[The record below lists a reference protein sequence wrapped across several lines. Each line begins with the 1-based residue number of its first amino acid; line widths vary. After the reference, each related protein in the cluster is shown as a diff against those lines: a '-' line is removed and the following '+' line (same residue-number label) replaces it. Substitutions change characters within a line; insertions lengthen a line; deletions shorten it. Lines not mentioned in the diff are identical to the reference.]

1 MKRKQRYIELPDC
14 WEELTP
20 EDWREVLKIRQKV
33 VAHGGRYSETDITTE
48 TARKLLENRGVKLQL
63 NNPDYIRL
71 VGDLAATLGWL
82 WHAEGVTI
90 SLVYKDT
97 RNLIPKV
104 RGWLGP
110 LSHGEDLVFGE
121 FRQAFAHLRN
131 YENPAGET
139 PEQCDRMRE
148 TALEALAGL
157 LYRPEASEEQKHTQQ
172 LRRQPYDW
180 DSIDDKILRGRQ
192 MQPWQLWGIYAWLAW
207 FCEYLTTGTFIIDG
221 QEVSFAPIFQSVS
234 GSHKSDAESG
244 MSQICLT
251 LAESH
256 VFGTARD
263 VDRTPLLTVM
273 QKLLMDYRTLMK
285 LKNTKK

>member
-1 MKRKQRYIELPDC
+1 MKQRQRYIELPDC

-48 TARKLLENRGVKLQL
+48 TARMLLKNRGVKLQL

-71 VGDLAATLGWL
+71 VGDLAKTLGWL

-104 RGWLGP
+104 REWLGP
-110 LSHGEDLVFGE
+110 LDHGADLTFGE
-121 FRQAFAHLRN
+121 FRQAFAHLKN
-131 YENPAGET
+131 YEQDQNPA
-139 PEQCDRMRE
+139 
-148 TALEALAGL
+148 ALEALAGL

-180 DSIDDKILRGRQ
+180 DSIDDKIRRGRR
-192 MQPWQLWGIYAWLAW
+192 MQPWQVWGIYAWFVY

-221 QEVSFAPIFQSVS
+221 QEVSFAPIFQPVS
-234 GSHKSDAESG
+234 GSHKSDGESG

-256 VFGTARD
+256 VFGTARE

-285 LKNTKK
+285 LKKRKN